1 MKHLQITLVLG
12 VFVVVFSW
20 FAFTFY
26 QFAKGITGQ
35 IIYFTD
41 VPGSVG
47 LGFRTSAGLI
57 ALIIILFTLFGRA
70 LSTSETIISL
80 RWIILFEAIY
90 WIALF
95 PSAIWGFCFPG
106 GFGYTREVI
115 ITTTGL
121 PCLFESTI
129 LPAFLLLLFTKL
141 KLGNPGFEK
150 VKWAL
155 ICGTS
160 YIFIFWFNYTM
171 QWAAEIIR
179 TGIGFILNY
188 PVNILTFA
196 LTAIGLLSIA
206 FYSATYVRKI
216 MKNPNKL
223 SLKQVGIIITVIG
236 LYFDINILLWLIYGS
251 PGGWNLWHT
260 FFIYHN
266 MDLWAATLPLAGLPL
281 ILYSIQNHSANKNR
295 LLAKSKF

>member
-1 MKHLQITLVLG
+1 MKRIPTPLALGIFAVILSWLVFTL
-12 VFVVVFSW
+12 
-20 FAFTFY
+20 Y

-35 IIYFTD
+35 IVYFTD

-57 ALIIILFTLFGRA
+57 ALSIISLTLLGRE
-70 LSTSETIISL
+70 LSIPETIISL

-95 PSAIWGFCFPG
+95 PSAIWGFYFPG

-115 ITTTGL
+115 ITSTGL

-129 LPAFLLLLFTKL
+129 LPAFLLVLFTKL
-141 KLGNPGFEK
+141 KLDNPYFEK
-150 VKWAL
+150 AKWTL
-155 ICGTS
+155 ICGTL
-160 YIFIFWFNYTM
+160 YIFILWFNYAM
-171 QWAAEIIR
+171 QWVAEIFR

-188 PVNILTFA
+188 SVNIFTFA
-196 LTAIGLLSIA
+196 LTAIGLLLIA
-206 FYSATYVRKI
+206 FYSAICTRKYI
-216 MKNPNKL
+216 KNPNKL
-223 SLKQVGIIITVIG
+223 SLKQIGITITALG

-266 MDLWAATLPLAGLPL
+266 MDLWAATMPLAGLPL
-281 ILYSIQNHSANKNR
+281 ILYSTQLK
-295 LLAKSKF
+295 L